1 VDGKHLHPRYRYL
14 PIDTKYFPDL
24 ELPIVAL
31 FDNLD
36 EALDGWLTK
45 SENYQALNTIL
56 PKFRGKVRTI
66 YIDPPYNTGISE
78 MGYIKR
84 FRSYS

>member
-1 VDGKHLHPRYRYL
+1 MSAESPLTPSLSPLSKGGEGAGSGGIHPRYRYL
-14 PIDTKYFPDL
+14 PIDTKHFPDL

-36 EALDGWLTK
+36 DALDGWLIK

-56 PKFRGKVRTI
+56 PKFRGKV
-66 YIDPPYNTGISE
+66 
-78 MGYIKR
+78 
-84 FRSYS
+84 